1 VPLVVDEYPTSPPKV
16 VIPGHLESLGL
27 KEHVIGAIPADSEGS
42 PILYCLI
49 DAARQW
55 VSDHPLSV
63 QPRRPVVAKD
73 NNNTPK
79 VPICKYFLQGKCRF
93 GEKCNNSHAS
103 GSSASK
109 RTTTADQANH
119 SDKKSKQE
127 ASTKPKRLQT
137 KENTETGDGEK
148 KAPMRTSEEVIS
160 RILWDPDLPSEE
172 FKVGY
177 LDRFLGIMEKPFS
190 SFSWEDLATVGY
202 NVLAVPKHRIQYF
215 KYREEI
221 VWDKRSQL
229 DNVFG
234 SRGGRLIQDIV
245 GEQQEDENLKSEV
258 NQSGLESKLIEVEVE
273 EQDIITGSDSLSR
286 VLIDRSRPTHFVC
299 VRITDSNVQSKVSEI
314 QGYITKYTPALAEA
328 CLPIPALHVTL
339 CMVRLE
345 NDQHVATAQ
354 KVMENVRSRFIHVLP
369 RSSHLTFTG
378 VSDFHQRLVYA
389 KVAPCLALDNF
400 VFFLIEQFQEAG
412 LATPGNHKEYTAHMT
427 LVKLSRAMQ
436 RDPHTSMITP
446 AIYEPFTDMEIGS
459 NRIETMSL
467 CSMIAQKQA
476 DGFYMRYCEVTNSLS
491 GLPPHFLSALVKRVD
506 SFSTSGVISEDEH
519 DKLVTSIHAGSDRG
533 KVKEFDSAI
542 DEIISLGQED
552 TTCATL
558 TEASQVPVVIAF
570 RGVPGSGKSF
580 LVTHCSEYLT
590 DSASVAICSADFY
603 FMRDG
608 EYKYSTKLLPMAHT
622 YCLDLFLQAL
632 AEGKQFIVV
641 DNTHSRKWE
650 YEIYSYISSI
660 LGCRY
665 HVLEIP
671 CPSQKTLETYRSRN
685 QHKIDEKT
693 ALNIFKRWEV
703 DEAALLV
710 PPSLAYPRMISNTP
724 PVYSLVSLCSPD
736 ELESSEALA
745 QSTTLKAVYTAVFL
759 TPESQWRL
767 VSAVAPT
774 IDEKTALNI
783 FKRWEV
789 DEAALLVPPSLAYP
803 RMISNTPPVY
813 SLVSLCS
820 PDELESSEAL
830 AQSTTLKAVY
840 TAVFLTPESQWRL
853 VSAVA
858 PTHPRISADHVTLVF
873 EPGKESC
880 LNANIGSRVS
890 LCVTGT
896 ADNGQIQVATVE
908 LPRGLTCQN
917 TVPHITVSAGENVP
931 FKAANELLERQR
943 PKPVY
948 QNTELEGIIGIAVR
962 EKNGFDEPTE
972 CNSEQH
978 YTAQQLFTIKSG
990 MLFRGQIVPKLDA
1003 TADDTD
1009 IDTVEICTGEQ
1020 KATRLYLFDFDDTLF
1035 STPDARTGRQLY
1047 ENFTGRKWKRKGW
1060 FTWPE
1065 SLLPPL
1071 KAVPGPVLATFR
1083 DHIGQAGSITAIL
1096 TGRNERTKPGV
1107 DHVLECYGV
1116 YPEKL
1121 IMKPDD
1127 TDEGTPVFK
1136 ARIVQQL
1143 LNEHPNITL
1152 VKFWDDNTRNLA
1164 AIHRLSLSS
1173 AFKHIQ
1179 FDIVDA
1185 TKMIQT
1191 TATKQGK
1198 KVKVQA
1204 QSSKKNLGVDSYPST
1219 LESYLASCGY
1229 LSSPAYKSSADCGIR
1244 FIAEQFSKLVGYTG
1258 NPLHLVYPF
1267 GSFPLGR
1274 RGDVDLC
1281 LLCPPHLTPADALEE
1296 LSRALSECGI
1306 TYLHKGYS
1314 TRCPRLKLMLKFT
1327 AAPPIDYDIVFASIS
1342 DPAHFESPQA
1352 LQLPAPKV
1360 LSKIKPGDSVSK
1372 TAFTGAVLLHG
1383 LLEGIN
1389 GVMPGSRFGG
1399 VVEVTVQMLIAQRQK
1414 GNAYH
1419 CIRTFHI
1426 VKLLATFIRS
1436 HRDTLTEKNSDMIFK
1451 EFAVYVTKLPDETW
1465 KKLFCEF
1472 VPYEFIPKVQKV
1484 FKRAAELMSSEQGG
1498 LCYQEL
1504 MDKSAIYPP
1513 EGYTLVE
1520 IKLSGSNKIALWRL
1534 HAIVEA
1540 RFPSYAR
1547 QLISQGLDILP
1558 DGNVENKTKFV
1569 FAIMH
1574 TKATK
1579 QTLQQVLRP
1588 FWNEISRFKSEE
1600 GVNISLTFGRTA
1612 DNSSS
1617 SENSHQEQPK
1627 ESIPAIKE
1635 LTKFVSDSTQFEMM
1649 ISCPLTSYE
1658 RMLVHEKCEQLGLN
1672 HATIVVRNEKHIL
1685 VKKNQPF

>member
-1 VPLVVDEYPTSPPKV
+1 
-16 VIPGHLESLGL
+16 
-27 KEHVIGAIPADSEGS
+27 
-42 PILYCLI
+42 
-49 DAARQW
+49 
-55 VSDHPLSV
+55 
-63 QPRRPVVAKD
+63 
-73 NNNTPK
+73 
-79 VPICKYFLQGKCRF
+79 
-93 GEKCNNSHAS
+93 
-103 GSSASK
+103 
-109 RTTTADQANH
+109 
-119 SDKKSKQE
+119 
-127 ASTKPKRLQT
+127 
-137 KENTETGDGEK
+137 
-148 KAPMRTSEEVIS
+148 M
-160 RILWDPDLPSEE
+160 
-172 FKVGY
+172 
-177 LDRFLGIMEKPFS
+177 
-190 SFSWEDLATVGY
+190 
-202 NVLAVPKHRIQYF
+202 
-215 KYREEI
+215 
-221 VWDKRSQL
+221 
-229 DNVFG
+229 
-234 SRGGRLIQDIV
+234 
-245 GEQQEDENLKSEV
+245 
-258 NQSGLESKLIEVEVE
+258 
-273 EQDIITGSDSLSR
+273 
-286 VLIDRSRPTHFVC
+286 
-299 VRITDSNVQSKVSEI
+299 
-314 QGYITKYTPALAEA
+314 
-328 CLPIPALHVTL
+328 
-339 CMVRLE
+339 
-345 NDQHVATAQ
+345 
-354 KVMENVRSRFIHVLP
+354 
-369 RSSHLTFTG
+369 
-378 VSDFHQRLVYA
+378 
-389 KVAPCLALDNF
+389 
-400 VFFLIEQFQEAG
+400 
-412 LATPGNHKEYTAHMT
+412 
-427 LVKLSRAMQ
+427 
-436 RDPHTSMITP
+436 
-446 AIYEPFTDMEIGS
+446 
-459 NRIETMSL
+459 
-467 CSMIAQKQA
+467 
-476 DGFYMRYCEVTNSLS
+476 
-491 GLPPHFLSALVKRVD
+491 
-506 SFSTSGVISEDEH
+506 
-519 DKLVTSIHAGSDRG
+519 VTSIHAGSDGG
-533 KVKEFDSAI
+533 KVKEFDSAV

-552 TTCATL
+552 TTCAAL
-558 TEASQVPVVIAF
+558 TEASQVPIVIAL

-580 LVTHCSEYLT
+580 LTTHCSEYLT

-603 FMRDG
+603 FMKGGD
-608 EYKYSTKLLPMAHT
+608 YKYSTKLLPMAHT
-622 YCLDLFLQAL
+622 YCLDLFLRAL
-632 AEGKQFIVV
+632 AEGKQLIVV

-671 CPSQKTLETYRSRN
+671 CPSQKTLESYRSRN

-703 DEAALLV
+703 DETTLLV

-736 ELESSEALA
+736 AL
-745 QSTTLKAVYTAVFL
+745 
-759 TPESQWRL
+759 
-767 VSAVAPT
+767 
-774 IDEKTALNI
+774 D
-783 FKRWEV
+783 
-789 DEAALLVPPSLAYP
+789 
-803 RMISNTPPVY
+803 
-813 SLVSLCS
+813 
-820 PDELESSEAL
+820 SSEAL

-873 EPGKESC
+873 EPSKESC

-896 ADNGQIQVATVE
+896 ADNGQVQVAAVE

-917 TVPHITVSAGENVP
+917 AVPHITVSAGENVP
-931 FKAANELLERQR
+931 FKAANELLERQS

-962 EKNGFDEPTE
+962 EKNVFDEPTE
-972 CNSEQH
+972 CNSEPSAKALSEEEH
-978 YTAQQLFTIKSG
+978 YTAQQIFTIKSG
-990 MLFRGQIVPKLDA
+990 MLFRGQIVPKLA
-1003 TADDTD
+1003 AAADDTD

-1071 KAVPGPVLATFR
+1071 RAAPGPVLASFR

-1127 TDEGTPVFK
+1127 TDEDTPVFK
-1136 ARIVQQL
+1136 ARFVQQL
-1143 LNEHPNITL
+1143 LNERPNITL

-1191 TATKQGK
+1191 AATKQGK

-1204 QSSKKNLGVDSYPST
+1204 QYSKKILGVDSYPST

-1258 NPLHLVYPF
+1258 NPVHLVYPF

-1281 LLCPPHLTPADALEE
+1281 LLCPPHLTPADALEQ
-1296 LSRALSECGI
+1296 LSRALGECGI

-1327 AAPPIDYDIVFASIS
+1327 AAPPIDYGIVFASIS
-1342 DPAHFESPQA
+1342 DPAHFESPQT

-1360 LSKIKPGDSVSK
+1360 LSKIRP
-1372 TAFTGAVLLHG
+1372 
-1383 LLEGIN
+1383 EGIN
-1389 GVMPGSRFGG
+1389 EVMPVSRFGG
-1399 VVEVTVQMLIAQRQK
+1399 VVEMTVQMLIAQRQK

-1426 VKLLATFIRS
+1426 VKLLATFIEL
-1436 HRDTLTEKNSDMIFK
+1436 HRDTLAEKNSDMIFK

-1465 KKLFCEF
+1465 KKLFGEF

-1484 FKRAAELMSSEQGG
+1484 FKRATELMSSEQGG

-1504 MDKSAIYPP
+1504 MDRSAIYPP

-1612 DNSSS
+1612 ENSSS
-1617 SENSHQEQPK
+1617 SEKSHQEQPK

-1649 ISCPLTSYE
+1649 ISCSLTSYE
-1658 RMLVHEKCEQLGLN
+1658 RMLVHEKCEQLDLN
-1672 HATIVVRNEKHIL
+1672 HSTIVVRKEKHIL
-1685 VKKNQPF
+1685 VKKN